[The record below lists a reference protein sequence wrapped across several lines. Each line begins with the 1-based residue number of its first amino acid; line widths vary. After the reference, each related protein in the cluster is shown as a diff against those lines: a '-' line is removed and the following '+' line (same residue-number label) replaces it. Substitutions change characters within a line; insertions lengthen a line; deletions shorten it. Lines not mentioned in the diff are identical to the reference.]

1 MNRKIFNKKVVV
13 SIVVVVV
20 LAFAALAVMY
30 GSNFLYEMMLRVHGM
45 GGHG

>member
-1 MNRKIFNKKVVV
+1 MNRKILNKKVVI

-20 LAFAALAVMY
+20 LAFAVLAVMY
-30 GSNFLYEMMLRVHGM
+30 GYNLYEMMLRVHGM

>member
-1 MNRKIFNKKVVV
+1 MNKKILNKKVIV
-13 SIVVVVV
+13 SIIVVVV

-30 GSNFLYEMMLRVHGM
+30 GCSLYEMMLRVHGM